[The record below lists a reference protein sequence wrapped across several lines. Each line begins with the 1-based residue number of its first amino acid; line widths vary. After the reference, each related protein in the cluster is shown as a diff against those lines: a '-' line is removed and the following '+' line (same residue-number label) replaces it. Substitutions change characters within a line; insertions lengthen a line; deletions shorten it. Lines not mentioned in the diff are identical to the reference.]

1 MRALTWIVIRSDL
14 WTHQEVIAVN
24 LGSHRDQR
32 LHVRITTLRKP
43 SRQQQ
48 TDGRGV

>member
-1 MRALTWIVIRSDL
+1 MRALTWIVIRSDP

-32 LHVRITTLRKP
+32 SHVRITALRKP